1 MELVDLMYRYINKF
15 INHKKL
21 LEELKQIDLSKYD
34 IEEQEKIRN
43 LIKEVKSIVD
53 TIPNEIDEIE
63 IKRKEQ
69 AQRMAN
75 TIKKALSQS
84 NLDLYSKEKLNKQ
97 YNSLL
102 KEKEITKDG
111 GKLYKTL
118 FELMTQ
124 NELVSK
130 YATSMDDEELLKFIT
145 KYIYVPFPPVLEQD
159 EFDDLVNV
167 GIKND
172 KRESLWRLAFNYNRK
187 HKDFSKIE
195 DYFIEVRDDYY
206 LVELVSAVKEDL
218 DLPKLVKKVKDTNDK
233 DFIRKCIKYAKKISI
248 IDDNDL
254 KMFKLEEYIEN

>member
-34 IEEQEKIRN
+34 IEEQEIIRN

-118 FELMTQ
+118 FKLMTQ

-130 YATSMDDEELLKFIT
+130 YSSAMIDE
-145 KYIYVPFPPVLEQD
+145 
-159 EFDDLVNV
+159 
-167 GIKND
+167 
-172 KRESLWRLAFNYNRK
+172 
-187 HKDFSKIE
+187 
-195 DYFIEVRDDYY
+195 
-206 LVELVSAVKEDL
+206 
-218 DLPKLVKKVKDTNDK
+218 
-233 DFIRKCIKYAKKISI
+233 
-248 IDDNDL
+248 
-254 KMFKLEEYIEN
+254 